1 LIDLDEDPTN
11 SEDGSEDDVERA
23 SDDYSASSS
32 YNTSSR
38 PDRAGGRSAKAGDPE
53 EVSPVDVRELNN
65 KLIQRFGDG
74 PFIHTLIHSEIER
87 LREERLQSDDRFAE
101 AYLYSRAR
109 RLYGPLRIKAELR
122 ERGIS
127 DTVIAAS
134 LKASDIDWHANLR
147 QLLETRFRAGPAA
160 DFKEKAKRLRFL
172 QYRGFSAD
180 EIGEFNV

>member
-1 LIDLDEDPTN
+1 
-11 SEDGSEDDVERA
+11 V
-23 SDDYSASSS
+23 
-32 YNTSSR
+32 
-38 PDRAGGRSAKAGDPE
+38 KAGDPE
-53 EVSPVDVRELNN
+53 EVSPVDIRRAAMDLLARREHSVRELNN